1 MPRFILPVSDFG
13 KHLLN
18 AARDSNYCLTF
29 LLSGQSVEKSAKI
42 KWRNKQFLS
51 SAPCSP
57 LTAAVVLPHPLVGG
71 PPQPDPPRHT
81 LQKLPKGSPLF
92 SLLPPCKPPPF
103 LHSWPWSPPSVDL
116 KTRKTNNRIHLKQI
130 EDVMAGAV
138 IDNGTAAI
146 LRSGVRNQS
155 STMTMTGSKII

>member
-1 MPRFILPVSDFG
+1 MGDARSLTFQRTDAMPRFILPVSDFG

-92 SLLPPCKPPPF
+92 SLLPPCNPP
-103 LHSWPWSPPSVDL
+103 LPPLLTLVATECGFEN
-116 KTRKTNNRIHLKQI
+116 KKNK
-130 EDVMAGAV
+130 
-138 IDNGTAAI
+138 
-146 LRSGVRNQS
+146 
-155 STMTMTGSKII
+155 